1 MAKSKVGLRARVS
14 QATGRQPKKPT
25 NPVQRAFGDVRQLVS
40 DTGDR
45 FLSRSGKGKGATK
58 QASGKKTATT
68 RKRGGQQQ
76 QAAAKKSAAS
86 SKRSGQQRQAAA
98 KKSAASRIRGG
109 QQRQA
114 ATKKATRTRGAKT
127 S

>member
-45 FLSRSGKGKGATK
+45 FLSRSGKGKAATK
-58 QASGKKTATT
+58 QGKKTATT